1 MSSYLDV
8 VNERVVVFDG
18 AFGTGVQE
26 KNLTA
31 DDFGGPDLEGCNEL
45 LVLTRPDVIA
55 ELHENY
61 LKVGVDVVETC
72 TFGAFGVPLNEYGP
86 EIAAKAHEINVNAA
100 RIAKEVASSYST
112 PDKPRFVSG
121 SMGPGTKSPTLAQI
135 GFAELRDLYQVQVEG
150 LLEGGVDLLIM
161 ETHFDLLALKA
172 SVIGARRAMA
182 KLGQQVPL
190 QLQVTMETTG
200 RMLLGTEI
208 AAAYGAIEALQP
220 DIFGL
225 NCATGPSEMGEHL
238 RYLSS
243 HSRVPISCLPNA
255 GLPSVVDGHMHY
267 DLTPEQLA
275 EHHHRHV
282 TELGIGVI
290 GGCCGRPPPPPPTAA
305 DRSPPPAGP

>member
-72 TFGAFGVPLNEYGP
+72 TFGAFGVPLNEYGA
-86 EIAAKAHEINVNAA
+86 ETAAKAREINVAAA

-135 GFAELRDLYQVQVEG
+135 GFAELRDLYQIQVEG

-161 ETHFDLLALKA
+161 ETHFDLLAIKA
-172 SVIGARRAMA
+172 ILIGARRAMA
-182 KLGQQVPL
+182 AAGKQVPL
-190 QLQVTMETTG
+190 QVQVTMETTG

-208 AAAYGAIEALQP
+208 AAALNAIDALRP
-220 DIFGL
+220 DVIGL
-225 NCATGPSEMGEHL
+225 NCATGPAEMGEHL
-238 RYLSS
+238 RYLSGYC
-243 HSRVPISCLPNA
+243 RTPIAVLPNA
-255 GLPSVVDGHMHY
+255 GLPSVVDGKMHY

-275 EHHHRHV
+275 DFHERHV
-282 TELGIGVI
+282 TDLGINVI
-290 GGCCGRPPPPPPTAA
+290 GGCCGTTPTHLKAVVE
-305 DRSPPPAGP
+305 RCAGL